1 MSTITLNNSDL
12 SILLTKTLKNK
23 KEKGI
28 FFTPFSIIN
37 KLLIILKKF
46 KFKSVLEPSCGTG
59 HFIEKIQSNYKVDIT
74 GIELEKDIFDKIEHL
89 KNKDTKLINANFLK
103 YQFTKKYDLIVGNP
117 PFFTIKKKD
126 VVNKEDCKYFEGRPN
141 IFILFIIKSLTLLNK
156 DGLIAFVL
164 PSSFLNCIY
173 FNKLRTEIYHNYK
186 IINIIDCS
194 DDEFL
199 DTKQNTILFI
209 IQNSKDNKNNS
220 DFIIKSITKNNY
232 YIYNTK
238 ENIVKI
244 NKLLDSTKTLNELQF
259 DVKVGSVVW
268 NQCKDIL
275 SNDEKQTRLVY
286 STDIKNNK
294 LSLTKYKNMDKK
306 NYIDKKG
313 LIDKQIVLNRGYGK
327 NKYKLQSK

>member
-156 DGLIAFVL
+156 NGLIAFVL

-173 FNKLRTEIYHNYK
+173 FNKLRTEIYHN
-186 IINIIDCS
+186 
-194 DDEFL
+194 
-199 DTKQNTILFI
+199 
-209 IQNSKDNKNNS
+209 
-220 DFIIKSITKNNY
+220 
-232 YIYNTK
+232 
-238 ENIVKI
+238 
-244 NKLLDSTKTLNELQF
+244 
-259 DVKVGSVVW
+259 
-268 NQCKDIL
+268 
-275 SNDEKQTRLVY
+275 
-286 STDIKNNK
+286 
-294 LSLTKYKNMDKK
+294 
-306 NYIDKKG
+306 
-313 LIDKQIVLNRGYGK
+313 
-327 NKYKLQSK
+327 